1 MPMPNRRPELQ
12 LIAPAASPEEAA
24 AIVAALERFMRD
36 TTPPVAP
43 PSPPTDPWRRTA
55 LLEGVGHEPDELI
68 AWPEN
73 T

>member
-1 MPMPNRRPELQ
+1 MPNRRPQLQ
-12 LIAPAASPEEAA
+12 LLTPVASPEEAA

-36 TTPPVAP
+36 TAP
-43 PSPPTDPWRRTA
+43 PLAPPPPTSDPWRRTA
-55 LLEGVGHEPDELI
+55 LLEGVGHEPDEPM